1 LILVGSER
9 QSLEALEVFEILDA
23 DLLAKLERLQIDLVI
38 RELAN
43 FVAVLAARVQIFRR
57 LSPHILILV
66 NLDERL
72 DSCFHV

>member
-1 LILVGSER
+1 MSTITGDESNL
-9 QSLEALEVFEILDA
+9 LDA

-57 LSPHILILV
+57 LSPHILI
-66 NLDERL
+66 
-72 DSCFHV
+72 